1 MLQFI
6 DQIKT
11 ILSEDGKLAT
21 LPGYEFRPQQLAMAV
36 EIASALHDKSHLV
49 IEAPTGVGKS
59 LAYLIPAIL
68 FARQKRRKAVI
79 STYTK
84 NLQEQLLRK
93 DTVIVQSLLKEPIN
107 AVILK
112 GRGNYI
118 CTTRLENAVRQPK
131 LFDSAEYD
139 EIQRIKE
146 WTLETGD
153 GDLENLG
160 FVPSQAV
167 RLQICSEKG
176 ACSSGICKS
185 DCFFQKARNRA
196 RTADVVI
203 INHALFFTLFA
214 MQESDEFFLYKDDF
228 VIFDE
233 AHTLEQVAGV
243 GTGKTLSRA
252 QVLYAI
258 HRLYHPKTKRG
269 MFARLRAKRYRSL
282 CEKAEFSTEAFFDEI
297 RDTVRNLSNSSSTL
311 RIRSPFFVNDSVTPD
326 LHDLQ
331 TVLQELEDDKK
342 TTITK
347 EDLAGAKRLLWEA
360 EVLISE
366 FLAQT
371 DKTLTYWVELAGGRS
386 PNVQLH
392 AAPIDIAE
400 SVGTKLFKEGTSV
413 IMTGATLSVGN
424 SLAYFQDRIG
434 AKTARTLVLD
444 SPFDF
449 QRQMRIVLAPE
460 IPQPDDRAYEAELPD
475 YILRS
480 IVRSAGKALVLFTST
495 RMLRSMA
502 QALRP
507 RIESEGLKL
516 LIQDGATGRH
526 ELLEQFKADVHS
538 VLFGLDSFW
547 MGVDVPGEALEHV
560 VITKLPFAVP
570 DHPLIESRIELI
582 AQRGGNAFG
591 EYTLPE
597 AVLKFK
603 QGVGRL
609 IRSRTDRGLVTI
621 LDSRMLRK
629 SYGRVFL
636 QSLPRCPIELMMADG
651 TIQDFEGEWDS

>member
-1 MLQFI
+1 MPPLN
-6 DQIKT
+6 DLLKT
-11 ILSEDGKLAT
+11 ILSEDGTLAT
-21 LPGYEFRPQQLAMAV
+21 LPGYEFRPQQLAMA
-36 EIASALHDKSHLV
+36 ETIATALQDKRHLV

-68 FARQKRRKAVI
+68 FARQERRKAII
-79 STYTK
+79 STHTK

-93 DTVIVQSLLKEPIN
+93 DIVIVQSLLKEPIN
-107 AVILK
+107 AVLLK

-118 CTTRLENAVRQPK
+118 CTTRLENALRQPQ
-131 LFDSAEYD
+131 LFDTAEFD

-146 WTLETGD
+146 WTLATGD
-153 GDLENLG
+153 GDIENLG

-214 MQESDEFFLYKDDF
+214 MQESDEFFLYKNDF

-233 AHTLEQVAGV
+233 AHTLEQIAGI
-243 GTGKTLSRA
+243 GTGKSLSRA

-269 MFARLRAKRYRSL
+269 LFARLRAKRYRSL
-282 CEKAEFSTEAFFDEI
+282 CEKAESSIEGFFDEI
-297 RDTVRNLSNSSSTL
+297 RDTVRNLSNGSPTL
-311 RIRSPFFVNDSVTPD
+311 RIRSPYFVNDSVTSD
-326 LHDLQ
+326 LHELQ
-331 TVLQELEDDKK
+331 MVLGEFEDDKK
-342 TTITK
+342 SKISN
-347 EDLAGAKRLLWEA
+347 EDLAGVKRLLWEA

-366 FLAQT
+366 FLAQS
-371 DKTLTYWVELAGGRS
+371 DKALTYWVELAGGRS

-413 IMTGATLSVGN
+413 ILTGATLSVGN
-424 SLAYFQDRIG
+424 SLAYFQERIG
-434 AKTARTLVLD
+434 AKAAQNLVLD
-444 SPFDF
+444 SPFDH

-460 IPQPDDRAYEAELPD
+460 IPPPDDRGYEAELPE
-475 YILRS
+475 YIQRSILRS
-480 IVRSAGKALVLFTST
+480 SGKALVLFTST

-502 QALRP
+502 QSLRP
-507 RIESEGLKL
+507 RIESEGLTL
-516 LIQDGATGRH
+516 LIQDGMTGRH
-526 ELLEQFKADVHS
+526 ELLEQFKADTHS

-582 AQRGGNAFG
+582 AQRGGNAFA
-591 EYTLPE
+591 EYMLPE

-609 IRSRTDRGLVTI
+609 IRSKTDRGLVTI
-621 LDSRMLRK
+621 LDSRMFRK
-629 SYGRVFL
+629 SYGRMFL
-636 QSLPRCPIELMMADG
+636 QSLPRCSVEMMMADG
-651 TIQDFEGEWDS
+651 TVQDFENGG

>member
-1 MLQFI
+1 MQALI
-6 DQIKT
+6 DHLKT
-11 ILSEDGKLAT
+11 LLSEDGNLAA
-21 LPGYEFRPQQLAMAV
+21 LPGYEFRPQQLAMA
-36 EIASALHDKSHLV
+36 EAIASALQEKQHLV

-68 FARQKRRKAVI
+68 FARQERRKAVI
-79 STYTK
+79 STHTK

-93 DTVIVQSLLKEPIN
+93 DIVIVQSLLKEPIN

-118 CTTRLENAVRQPK
+118 CTTRLENALRQPK

-160 FVPSQAV
+160 FVPSHAV

-176 ACSSGICKS
+176 ACSSGICKPG
-185 DCFFQKARNRA
+185 CFFQKARNRA

-233 AHTLEQVAGV
+233 AHTLEQVAG
-243 GTGKTLSRA
+243 TGIGKSLSRA

-269 MFARLRAKRYRSL
+269 LFARLRAKRYRSL
-282 CEKAEFSTEAFFDEI
+282 CEKAEFSVEAFFDEI
-297 RDTVRNLSNSSSTL
+297 RDTVKNLSNGSLTL

-331 TVLQELEDDKK
+331 TVLKEIEDDK
-342 TTITK
+342 TTKISK

-371 DKTLTYWVELAGGRS
+371 DKTLAYWVDLAGGRS
-386 PNVQLH
+386 SNVQLH

-400 SVGTKLFKEGTSV
+400 SVGTKMFKEGTSV

-424 SLAYFQDRIG
+424 SLTYFQDRIG
-434 AKTARTLVLD
+434 AKTARTLVLG

-460 IPQPDDRAYEAELPD
+460 IPPPDDRAYEAELPD
-475 YILRS
+475 CILRS

-507 RIESEGLKL
+507 QIESEGLKL
-516 LIQDGATGRH
+516 LIQDGTTGRH

-582 AQRGGNAFG
+582 AQRGGNAFA

-609 IRSRTDRGLVTI
+609 IRSKTDRGLVTI

-651 TIQDFEGEWDS
+651 TVQDFDDPT

>member
-1 MLQFI
+1 MPLLK
-6 DQIKT
+6 DLLKT
-11 ILSEDGKLAT
+11 ILSEDGTLAT
-21 LPGYEFRPQQLAMAV
+21 LPGYEFRPQQLAMA
-36 EIASALHDKSHLV
+36 EAIASALQQKQHLV

-68 FARQKRRKAVI
+68 FAKQERRKAVI
-79 STYTK
+79 STHTK

-93 DTVIVQSLLKEPIN
+93 DIVIVQSLLKEPIN
-107 AVILK
+107 AVLLK

-118 CTTRLENAVRQPK
+118 CTTRLENSLRQPK

-146 WTLETGD
+146 WTLETSD

-176 ACSSGICKS
+176 GCSSGICKS

-214 MQESDEFFLYKDDF
+214 MQESDEFFLYKNDF

-233 AHTLEQVAGV
+233 AHTLEQIAGI
-243 GTGKTLSRA
+243 GTGKSLSRA

-269 MFARLRAKRYRSL
+269 LFARLRAKRYRSL
-282 CEKAEFSTEAFFDEI
+282 CEKAGSSIEGFFDEI
-297 RDTVRNLSNSSSTL
+297 RDTVRNLSNGSPTL
-311 RIRSPFFVNDSVTPD
+311 RIRSPYFVNDSVTSD
-326 LHDLQ
+326 LHELQ
-331 TVLQELEDDKK
+331 MVLEEFEDDKK
-342 TTITK
+342 SKISN
-347 EDLAGAKRLLWEA
+347 EDLAGVKRLLWEA

-366 FLAQT
+366 FLAQS
-371 DKTLTYWVELAGGRS
+371 DKALTYWVELTGGRS

-413 IMTGATLSVGN
+413 ILTGATLSVGN
-424 SLAYFQDRIG
+424 SLAYFQERIG
-434 AKTARTLVLD
+434 AKAAQNLVLD
-444 SPFDF
+444 SPFDH

-460 IPQPDDRAYEAELPD
+460 IPPPDDRGYEENLPAY
-475 YILRS
+475 IHKSVLRS
-480 IVRSAGKALVLFTST
+480 GGKALVLFTST

-507 RIESEGLKL
+507 SIESEGLKL
-516 LIQDGATGRH
+516 LIQDGATARH
-526 ELLEQFKADVHS
+526 ELLEQFKADIHS

-582 AQRGGNAFG
+582 TERGGNAFA

-609 IRSRTDRGLVTI
+609 IRSKTDRGLVTI

-636 QSLPRCPIELMMADG
+636 QSLPRCTIELMMADG
-651 TIQDFEGEWDS
+651 TVQDFEDQGS